1 MTDNKENQAGR
12 NARYELAFPRL
23 IAVNRDRARCRPG
36 ARYPIPRTC
45 GGPSRGRTTQAATTS
60 AS

>member
-23 IAVNRDRARCRPG
+23 IAVNRDRARCRTG
-36 ARYPIPRTC
+36 ASYPIATDLW
-45 GGPSRGRTTQAATTS
+45 GPSRGRTTQAATTS